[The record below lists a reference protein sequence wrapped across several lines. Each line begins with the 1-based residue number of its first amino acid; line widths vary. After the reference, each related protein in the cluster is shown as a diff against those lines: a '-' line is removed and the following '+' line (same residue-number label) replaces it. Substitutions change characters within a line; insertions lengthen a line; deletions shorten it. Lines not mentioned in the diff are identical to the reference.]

1 MLFRDDEPEAPALM
15 ALLAGEAPPERA
27 ATPGEEPEEGGMTPA
42 ELAEQE
48 SILSMY
54 GVFQRFD
61 KDDSGFLDAKV
72 GFGRIVALDH
82 RTATLYQIYEQIW
95 QLCF

>member
-15 ALLAGEAPPERA
+15 ALLAGVA
-27 ATPGEEPEEGGMTPA
+27 ATPGEEPGEGGMTLA

-48 SILSMY
+48 NILSMY

-82 RTATLYQIYEQIW
+82 RAATLYHIYEQIW